1 VAPAQPTHRRD
12 DDAPHAAAER
22 GCRPHDPPHIRCART
37 RTTHPAAPETHECWP
52 NDIRSTRITRPATSG
67 HTIGRPATSET
78 HGSPGRRHQTHTDRP
93 PGVIGAQGSSAQR
106 RQAHTH
112 GVRATPAPPRQ
123 QPANTDCQRATPPSP
138 ATTASAHEPPLRGP
152 WRRSAAGPPPT
163 RPQPTPP
170 ERLRR
175 RSYPAAAHRCLGV
188 AQTAVKHSR
197 IFPAVAQ
204 RRLSAVETAVKHSQ
218 IFPAVVHRC
227 LSGAE
232 TAVSDSRK
240 PRSPLGPRS
249 RAGVGSHAGRPTA
262 TGPNRGSGQGH
273 RAHTDGVQH
282 AERARTSRAHRDGR
296 NLWERARTSRRR
308 CFSPIRA
315 LAGWSGQPRRRRSRG
330 AGWNVVVGGQ
340 SRTR

>member
-1 VAPAQPTHRRD
+1 MTTPRTQPLNAAVAHTIHPTSAAHAQERPTQRHQKHTN
-12 DDAPHAAAER
+12 AGLA
-22 GCRPHDPPHIRCART
+22 T
-37 RTTHPAAPETHECWP
+37 
-52 NDIRSTRITRPATSG
+52 SKTRITRPATWHTIGRPATSG

-204 RRLSAVETAVKHSQ
+204 RCLSAVETAVKHSQ
-218 IFPAVVHRC
+218 KDPAVTHRC

-232 TAVSDSRK
+232 TAVKHSRK
-240 PRSPLGPRS
+240 PRSLLGPRG
-249 RAGVGSHAGRPTA
+249 RADVGSHAG
-262 TGPNRGSGQGH
+262 GPPRQAH
-273 RAHTDGVQH
+273 PQERAKTPRAHRDKPHPQQRAKTPRVHRDKPQP
-282 AERARTSRAHRDGR
+282 APQERART
-296 NLWERARTSRRR
+296 
-308 CFSPIRA
+308 
-315 LAGWSGQPRRRRSRG
+315 PRPP
-330 AGWNVVVGGQ
+330 
-340 SRTR
+340 